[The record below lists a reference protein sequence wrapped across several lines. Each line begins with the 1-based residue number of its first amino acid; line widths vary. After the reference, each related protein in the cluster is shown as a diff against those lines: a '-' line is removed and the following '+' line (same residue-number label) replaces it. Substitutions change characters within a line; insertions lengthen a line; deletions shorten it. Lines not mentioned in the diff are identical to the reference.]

1 MRIRSEVSNPF
12 DGKWLLGGQGAGAKE
27 IGVAAE
33 MIDYEFIESASVDET
48 FIESASVDETRAVLY
63 SLEKGASSACSPHL
77 RS

>member
-1 MRIRSEVSNPF
+1 MDE
-12 DGKWLLGGQGAGAKE
+12 KWLLGGQGAGAKE
-27 IGVAAE
+27 IEVAAE

-48 FIESASVDETRAVLY
+48 FIESASVDETRAVVLH